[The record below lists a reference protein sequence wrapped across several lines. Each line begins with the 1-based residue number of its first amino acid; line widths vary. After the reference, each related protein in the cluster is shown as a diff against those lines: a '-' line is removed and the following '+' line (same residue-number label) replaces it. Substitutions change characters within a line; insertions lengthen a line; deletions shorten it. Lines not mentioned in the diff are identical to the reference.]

1 MCYGV
6 PIRVKPMDIKEF
18 SNDSYVSGG
27 DVCMLFPPFFVWGA
41 ILRRQA
47 EATVC
52 LRIRTHL
59 RKPELYQLDA
69 AS

>member
-1 MCYGV
+1 MVQLAC
-6 PIRVKPMDIKEF
+6 F
-18 SNDSYVSGG
+18 NDSYVAGG
-27 DVCMLFPPFFVWGA
+27 DVCILFPPFFVWGA